1 MNRSTS
7 VRTDPESATD
17 PDTESSSGT
26 TESAPVADESRRRS
40 KALSAA
46 LRRGRRTGNSSIQL
60 KTVVVGALVLA
71 LAVAVA
77 VLGWQLSDKSDQIA
91 AGRAEQAGTAHAEQ
105 VALDYATAA
114 AEMNFQDLASWRSR
128 LTKGTSPEL
137 SNRLTQAAGS
147 MEQIITPLQ
156 WVSTAKPVAA
166 KVRSD
171 NNGIYSVDC
180 FVSVLTKNSQAPEG
194 IQSTATYQLT
204 LDSHDNWTITDI
216 GGIGNALDGATA
228 PK

>member
-1 MNRSTS
+1 MTNSTS
-7 VRTDPESATD
+7 VLTDPESDTGAAT
-17 PDTESSSGT
+17 S
-26 TESAPVADESRRRS
+26 DEPQDAARRRS
-40 KALSAA
+40 AALSAA
-46 LRRGRRTGNSSIQL
+46 LRRGRRTGDSSIKL
-60 KTVVVGALVLA
+60 KTVAVGAVILV

-77 VLGWQLSDKSDQIA
+77 VLGWQLSDKSDQIDA
-91 AGRAEQAGTAHAEQ
+91 ARADQAGTAHAEQ

-114 AEMNFQDLASWRSR
+114 AQMNFQDLASWRTR

-166 KVRSD
+166 KVHSD
-171 NNGIYSVDC
+171 NNGIYAVDC

-204 LDSHDNWTITDI
+204 LDSHNNWTITDI
-216 GGIGNALDGATA
+216 GGIGSALNGAAA
-228 PK
+228 PR

>member
-1 MNRSTS
+1 MTNSTS
-7 VRTDPESATD
+7 VLTDPEADTD
-17 PDTESSSGT
+17 AAASESTSEDRT
-26 TESAPVADESRRRS
+26 RRRS
-40 KALSAA
+40 AVLSSA
-46 LRRGRRTGNSSIQL
+46 LRRGRRTGDSSIKL
-60 KTVVVGALVLA
+60 KTVATAAIVLI

-77 VLGWQLSDKSDQIA
+77 VLGWQLSDKADQIDA
-91 AGRAEQAGTAHAEQ
+91 ARADQAGTAHAEQ

-114 AEMNFQDLASWRSR
+114 AQMNFQDVASWRTR

-137 SNRLTQAAGS
+137 SNRLTQAATS

-171 NNGIYSVDC
+171 NNGIYAVDC

-204 LDSHDNWTITDI
+204 LDSHSNWTITDI
-216 GGIGNALDGATA
+216 GGIGSALNGAAA
-228 PK
+228 PR

>member
-1 MNRSTS
+1 MTQSGS
-7 VRTDPESATD
+7 VLTDPESVDTATSD
-17 PDTESSSGT
+17 DAAAEQ
-26 TESAPVADESRRRS
+26 RS
-40 KALSAA
+40 TLAAA
-46 LRRGRRTGNSSIQL
+46 LNRGRRTGESSIKL
-60 KTVVVGALVLA
+60 KTVAVAVIVIL

-77 VLGWQLSDKSDQIA
+77 VLGWQLHDKNDRIDA
-91 AGRAEQAGTAHAEQ
+91 ARAERTETAHAEQ

-114 AEMNFQDLASWRSR
+114 AEMNFQDLASWRAR

-166 KVRSD
+166 KVHTN
-171 NNGIYSVDC
+171 NNGSYTVDC

-194 IQSTATYQLT
+194 IQSTATYSLT
-204 LDSHDNWTITDI
+204 LDSHSNWTITDI
-216 GGIGNALDGATA
+216 GGIGSALGGATP